1 MTLIALDVISN
12 FRNAQ
17 MPLLSKSGFMECL
30 LLLTYKQYFK
40 QRLCRFTIYSMSYF
54 TCLSAVIY

>member
-17 MPLLSKSGFMECL
+17 MPLLSKVALWNAYYC
-30 LLLTYKQYFK
+30 
-40 QRLCRFTIYSMSYF
+40 
-54 TCLSAVIY
+54 